1 MEFKN
6 SETNKLGFVSIFWT
20 MNEIYIE
27 SGFHIGMGKL
37 IRNIFGKM
45 YWSINILGI
54 NCIILVLIEYSGIL
68 SNQSWNFIKMKKL

>member
-37 IRNIFGKM
+37 IHNISLEK
-45 YWSINILGI
+45 
-54 NCIILVLIEYSGIL
+54 CIEV
-68 SNQSWNFIKMKKL
+68 